1 MWGLC
6 SYVDLP
12 EGKLCSIAFGR
23 IQAFCLIIDNSSMYL
38 FSVQLGL
45 TPSASAKEPEKS
57 FTLTMDKR
65 RRVIYIG

>member
-1 MWGLC
+1 MNTNKKTTDMKDRKAIL
-6 SYVDLP
+6 ST
-12 EGKLCSIAFGR
+12 
-23 IQAFCLIIDNSSMYL
+23 YL

-57 FTLTMDKR
+57 IPLTMDKR

>member
-1 MWGLC
+1 MVICQNL
-6 SYVDLP
+6 
-12 EGKLCSIAFGR
+12 AFANPHR
-23 IQAFCLIIDNSSMYL
+23 FYLKKYL

-57 FTLTMDKR
+57 IPLTMDKQ